1 MNGVLEKNQS
11 IVLPNISWKAYQQIA
26 DAVQDETPAHFT
38 YDRGK
43 LEIMVLSLH
52 HENLKKLLATLFER
66 LCEELEIEI
75 SPAGSTTFQREDLER
90 GFEPDECYYVEN
102 VGFMRGKTEVNLDFD
117 PPPDLTIEIDI
128 KHSSLNRMNI
138 FAAIGVPEIWR
149 YDDKNLTIYLLE
161 NGKYSVSESSLI
173 LPLATSDRLTKIIEA
188 GKHSTRKEF
197 LKKIKQYAK
206 ELSTNA
212 KLKIKNGK

>member
-1 MNGVLEKNQS
+1 MSTVLEKNQS
-11 IVLPNISWKAYQQIA
+11 VVLPNISWKAYRQIA

-66 LCEELEIEI
+66 LCEELDIEI
-75 SPAGSTTFQREDLER
+75 SAAGSTTFQREDLER

-102 VGFMRGKTEVNLDFD
+102 VEFMRGKTDVNLDFD
-117 PPPDLTIEIDI
+117 PPPDLTIEIDV
-128 KHSSLNRMNI
+128 KHSSLNRMSI

-149 YDDKNLTIYLLE
+149 YDGEQLTIYLLE
-161 NGKYSVSESSLI
+161 NQKYKVSESSLI
-173 LPLATSDRLTKIIEA
+173 LPLAESNRLSKIIEE
-188 GKHSTRKEF
+188 GKSSTRKEF
-197 LKKIKQYAK
+197 LTKICGYAN
-206 ELSTNA
+206 ELKT
-212 KLKIKNGK
+212 KD